1 MESEKQLSADFRK
14 ARPRIQYSAYLLELD
29 SSTIW
34 IIFPGRYRR
43 GYWGGEFKCDSSSRA
58 LYEGDR

>member
-1 MESEKQLSADFRK
+1 MLLKTVSFDQFAEYLMSEEHN
-14 ARPRIQYSAYLLELD
+14 LLELH

-43 GYWGGEFKCDSSSRA
+43 GYCGGEFKCGSPSRA